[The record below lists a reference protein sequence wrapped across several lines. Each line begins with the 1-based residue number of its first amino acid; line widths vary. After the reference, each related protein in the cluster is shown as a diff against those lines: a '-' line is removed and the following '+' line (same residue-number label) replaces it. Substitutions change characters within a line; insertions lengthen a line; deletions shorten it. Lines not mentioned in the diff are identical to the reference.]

1 MKKYN
6 VNVIAI
12 IPAKTDSVRL
22 KNKNLQIIDSR
33 SLVEHSIIYAERSK
47 YIKEIYV
54 NTESQEIKNYSKTY
68 PIKIIERNKKL
79 MGKTE
84 VVEVY
89 IESMKE
95 IYNQTELDNI
105 DIVIGLQPDHPDR
118 MINIDNAID
127 SVKAGANDFIEKPF
141 ETKKL
146 LHIIQ
151 KNLLELQQRVT
162 INNYRNKISF
172 HSKIDTVGSGQ
183 YIDSIFKTLSKIQN
197 NSSILIIGPNG
208 IGKNFLANTIHMNLS
223 SNNIYEYYH
232 YSFSCIINKISL
244 KELKKIQNCFFGKH
258 FDLYQL

>member
-47 YIKEIYV
+47 YIREIYV

-118 MINIDNAID
+118 MINIDNAIEY
-127 SVKAGANDFIEKPF
+127 FIENTYDDLFTVDDKGTRNGSIRI
-141 ETKKL
+141 TKAVHVVSGKMS
-146 LHIIQ
+146 
-151 KNLLELQQRVT
+151 R
-162 INNYRNKISF
+162 R
-172 HSKIDTVGSGQ
+172 VGSLLDNCTNIHDEDDLVQ
-183 YIDSIFKTLSKIQN
+183 AE
-197 NSSILIIGPNG
+197 
-208 IGKNFLANTIHMNLS
+208 KNIK
-223 SNNIYEYYH
+223 
-232 YSFSCIINKISL
+232 NK
-244 KELKKIQNCFFGKH
+244 
-258 FDLYQL
+258 